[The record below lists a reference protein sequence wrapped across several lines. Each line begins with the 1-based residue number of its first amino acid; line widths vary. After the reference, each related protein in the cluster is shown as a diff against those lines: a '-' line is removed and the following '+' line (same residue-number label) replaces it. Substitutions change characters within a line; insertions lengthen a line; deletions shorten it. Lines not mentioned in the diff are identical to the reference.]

1 MAKIENSE
9 TMEFV
14 FGKKNYLFM
23 GLGVVLIIL
32 GLVLLS
38 GGGSEN
44 PAEFSEAIFNTRRMK
59 VAPVVMLAGFVL
71 EIYAIMYR
79 PKQAE

>member
-1 MAKIENSE
+1 MSKIENSE
-9 TMEFV
+9 TMDFV
-14 FGKKNYLFM
+14 FEKKNYLFM

-44 PAEFSEAIFNTRRMK
+44 PAEFSEAIFNTRRMQ
-59 VAPVVMLAGFVL
+59 VAPVVMLAGFVF

-79 PKQAE
+79 PKKAE

>member
-59 VAPVVMLAGFVL
+59 IAPVVMLAGFVL

>member
-44 PAEFSEAIFNTRRMK
+44 PAEFSEAIFNTRRMQ

>member
-14 FGKKNYLFM
+14 FGKRNYLFM

-59 VAPVVMLAGFVL
+59 IAPVVMLAGFVL